1 MAYQVIVA
9 DDQRLTRQALEACI
23 EKSADFVLA
32 GAFPSASLAVEF
44 CRRKTADLA
53 LLDIVMPG
61 GMNGLEAARQIRELR
76 PDMKIVLATSMPE
89 VSFLKRARE
98 IGVNSF
104 WYKETDE
111 VPLLALLS
119 RTMAGES
126 VYPDRTPVVAVG
138 EVSSAELTPAEL
150 AVLRELTTGAT
161 NREISEKLHISVMTV
176 NSHVQNM
183 LQKTGYKNRVQL
195 ALKARLEGIVIA
207 ES

>member
-1 MAYQVIVA
+1 MPYQIIVA

-23 EKSADFVLA
+23 EKSEEFELA
-32 GAFPSASLAVEF
+32 AAFPSAALAVEY
-44 CRRKTADLA
+44 CRRKSADLA
-53 LLDIVMPG
+53 LLDVVMPG
-61 GMNGLEAARQIRELR
+61 GMSGLEAARRIRELR
-76 PDMKIVLATSMPE
+76 PEIKLVVATSMPE

-98 IGVNSF
+98 IGVDSF
-104 WYKETDE
+104 WYKETEE
-111 VPLLALLS
+111 VPLLSLLT
-119 RTMAGES
+119 RTMAGERI
-126 VYPDRTPVVAVG
+126 YPDRTPSVTVG
-138 EVSSAELTPAEL
+138 DASSAELTPAEL

-195 ALKARLEGIVIA
+195 AVKARLEGIVIP

>member
-9 DDQRLTRQALEACI
+9 DDQRLTRQALETCI
-23 EKSADFVLA
+23 EKSEEFELA
-32 GAFPSASLAVEF
+32 AAFPSAALAVEY
-44 CRRKTADLA
+44 CRRKAADLA
-53 LLDIVMPG
+53 LLDVVMPG
-61 GMNGLEAARQIRELR
+61 GMSGLEAAQRIRELR
-76 PDMKIVLATSMPE
+76 PSVKLVLATSMPE

-98 IGVNSF
+98 IGVDSF
-104 WYKETDE
+104 WYKETEE
-111 VPLLALLS
+111 VPLLSLLR
-119 RTMAGES
+119 RTMAGERI
-126 VYPDRTPVVAVG
+126 YPDHTPSVTVG
-138 EVSSAELTPAEL
+138 DATSAELTPAEL

-195 ALKARLEGIVIA
+195 AVKARLEGIVIP

>member
-1 MAYQVIVA
+1 MPYQVIVA

-23 EKSADFVLA
+23 EKSEEFELA
-32 GAFPSASLAVEF
+32 AAFPSAALAVEY

-53 LLDIVMPG
+53 LLDVVMPG
-61 GMNGLEAARQIRELR
+61 GMSGLEAARRIRELR
-76 PDMKIVLATSMPE
+76 PSIKLVLATAMPE

-98 IGVNSF
+98 IGVDSF
-104 WYKETDE
+104 WYKETEE
-111 VPLLALLS
+111 VPLLSLLT
-119 RTMAGES
+119 RTMAGERI
-126 VYPDRTPVVAVG
+126 YPDRTPAVTVG
-138 EVSSAELTPAEL
+138 EASSTELTPAEL

-195 ALKARLEGIVIA
+195 AVKARLEGIVIP
-207 ES
+207 EG

>member
-1 MAYQVIVA
+1 MPYQVIVA

-23 EKSADFVLA
+23 EKSEEFELA
-32 GAFPSASLAVEF
+32 AAFPSAALAVEY
-44 CRRKTADLA
+44 CRRKSADLA
-53 LLDIVMPG
+53 LLDVVMPG
-61 GMNGLEAARQIRELR
+61 GMSGLEAARRIRELR
-76 PDMKIVLATSMPE
+76 PSIKLVLATSMPE

-98 IGVNSF
+98 IGVDSF
-104 WYKETDE
+104 WYKETEE
-111 VPLLALLS
+111 VPLLSLLT
-119 RTMAGES
+119 RTMAGERIYS
-126 VYPDRTPVVAVG
+126 DRTPAVTVG
-138 EVSSAELTPAEL
+138 EASSTELTPAEL

-195 ALKARLEGIVIA
+195 AVKARLEGIVIP